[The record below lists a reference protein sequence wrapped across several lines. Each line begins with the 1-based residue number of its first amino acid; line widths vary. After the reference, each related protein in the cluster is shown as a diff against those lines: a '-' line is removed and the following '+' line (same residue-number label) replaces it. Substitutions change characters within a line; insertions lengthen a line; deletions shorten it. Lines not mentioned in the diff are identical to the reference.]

1 MVVKLSEL
9 SEGERKA
16 LESVARALGYFA
28 RERTYGYIDRL
39 ANAFNVVTARHVITE
54 ALRDL
59 KSERDQGEV
68 RIWLPKAEEVEVV
81 LKLCEKDLSVLKVLA
96 SLALA
101 YGW

>member
-1 MVVKLSEL
+1 MSVRLSALSED
-9 SEGERKA
+9 ERRA
-16 LESVARALGYFA
+16 LDSIARALSYFA
-28 RERTYGYIDRL
+28 RERIYGYIDKL

-59 KSERDQGEV
+59 KSERDRGNEK
-68 RIWLPKAEEVEVV
+68 IWLPRAEDVEVV
-81 LKLCEKDLSVLKVLA
+81 LKLCEKDLSVLKILA